1 MYKGVNEV
9 ENLVDV
15 GKLDDVEEAKEEEVL
30 GAGTE
35 NI

>member
-1 MYKGVNEV
+1 MYTRVDEV
-9 ENLVDV
+9 ENLDDV